1 MIGYQFFLQK
11 VLTAT
16 AVTLT
21 VGFGSISGAIAQ
33 SFTGAGATFPEPL
46 YRRYFREYQQE
57 TTDVKLKY
65 SAIGSGGGIRR
76 FLNQSVDFGA
86 SNVIPTPVERNSMK
100 RGLLMVPTA
109 GGSLAV
115 VYNLQGITT
124 DVKLSRDTLGK
135 IFSGQISN
143 WKQVNSRLPNRK
155 IQVVVHSGTSGTSFI
170 FTKYLNEI
178 TNGRIR
184 PSRKP
189 NWGFK
194 VFSSVPGNGP
204 VASEVKRIDG
214 AIGYVP
220 ASYAKQLNLPMAR
233 LENQAGRYVKP
244 TVDQANKALANVQFN
259 DDFTIENID
268 DPEEGYPIVGITW
281 LFVYEKYPKPEL
293 AQGVKDLINWIL
305 TEGQDLNEDLQYTRI
320 PEDVANRAIEAVNNN
335 IRVVP

>member
-1 MIGYQFFLQK
+1 MIGYQFFWQK

-16 AVTLT
+16 AVTVT

-33 SFTGAGATFPEPL
+33 SLTGAGATFPEPL
-46 YRRYFREYQQE
+46 YRRYFREYQEQ

-76 FLNQSVDFGA
+76 FLNQSVDLGA

-124 DVKLSRDTLGK
+124 DVKLSRETLGK
-135 IFSGQISN
+135 IFTGQISN

-178 TNGRIR
+178 TN
-184 PSRKP
+184 
-189 NWGFK
+189 
-194 VFSSVPGNGP
+194 
-204 VASEVKRIDG
+204 
-214 AIGYVP
+214 
-220 ASYAKQLNLPMAR
+220 
-233 LENQAGRYVKP
+233 
-244 TVDQANKALANVQFN
+244 
-259 DDFTIENID
+259 
-268 DPEEGYPIVGITW
+268 
-281 LFVYEKYPKPEL
+281 
-293 AQGVKDLINWIL
+293 
-305 TEGQDLNEDLQYTRI
+305 
-320 PEDVANRAIEAVNNN
+320 
-335 IRVVP
+335 